1 MTNNPPTYLFIAK
14 KKRKRYPKLPKLSD
28 ASIPLVIKS
37 VINQPTNQ
45 YENQNN
51 NN

>member
-1 MTNNPPTYLFIAK
+1 MVNNNPTYLFIAK

-37 VINQPTNQ
+37 IINQPTNQ
-45 YENQNN
+45 YENSKNSD
-51 NN
+51 

>member
-1 MTNNPPTYLFIAK
+1 MTNNAPTYLFIAK
-14 KKRKRYPKLPKLSD
+14 KNKKRYPKLPKLSD

-51 NN
+51 ND